1 MAFKDQY
8 LAQVQLLVRALPFVA
23 AEPCLALKGG
33 TAINLFMRDM
43 PRLSVDIDLVYL
55 PIQARSKSLKEIQ
68 RTLRRIGQNIR
79 TKIPGSQLTEQAPPT
94 QTTVTKL
101 LIKPA

>member
-23 AEPCLALKGG
+23 AESCLALKGG

-43 PRLSVDIDLVYL
+43 PRLSVDIDLAYL